1 MYTVGL
7 SPLPV
12 AFVFALRVLV
22 RRWIGQAGVG
32 EEGGRT
38 GHRSDKDQKGGGR
51 ERGRKYYTIYIPLP
65 FPSLP
70 RSVRPSQSERDVT
83 SLYGSVS
90 PLSGSP
96 PLSQS
101 VRPSVRPI
109 PLPSEK
115 RDRGREREFRN
126 TEGGGQCRLR
136 RGIGKGEGE
145 ALQQPAK
152 THKADVLLACLLL
165 HSIPAPPSL
174 PVWKGER
181 REEELGV
188 LSRTSY
194 PIRVVEASG
203 MVVCVYRSSSS
214 SPFSFKP

>member
-1 MYTVGL
+1 MDWPSG
-7 SPLPV
+7 SW
-12 AFVFALRVLV
+12 
-22 RRWIGQAGVG
+22 RR
-32 EEGGRT
+32 EGGGLATVRT
-38 GHRSDKDQKGGGR
+38 KTRREEGGR

-136 RGIGKGEGE
+136 RGIGEGEGE

-181 REEELGV
+181 REEEELGV

-203 MVVCVYRSSSS
+203 MVVCIYRSSSSS